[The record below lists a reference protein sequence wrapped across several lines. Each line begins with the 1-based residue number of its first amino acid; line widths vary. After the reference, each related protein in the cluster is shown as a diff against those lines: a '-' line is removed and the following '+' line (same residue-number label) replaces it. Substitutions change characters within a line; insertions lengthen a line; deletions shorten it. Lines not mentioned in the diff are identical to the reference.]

1 MFKNPFK
8 THSKKPQQPV
18 HNSANSIGSNES
30 LAGNSSSKARQ
41 IKVGQTKVRQTLVSL
56 VQYLLIFVVI
66 YLLMNWWRQPSM
78 PEGVNFQFTDYQ
90 NQPIALSDMS
100 QQSPVLVYFWGSWC
114 GACSVSSPKVNELAK
129 SGYPVVS
136 IAVKSGDN
144 QELASYL
151 LSKEYQF
158 TTIND
163 EDGSIFKNWQATV
176 TPSYVILDKGK
187 MVQGMT
193 GVQPVW
199 LLKLRLSI
207 SRYF

>member
-8 THSKKPQQPV
+8 THSKNHQQPV
-18 HNSANSIGSNES
+18 DNPANLNES
-30 LAGNSSSKARQ
+30 LATGSFSS
-41 IKVGQTKVRQTLVSL
+41 KVGQGKVRQSKLRQTLVSL
-56 VQYLLIFVVI
+56 VQYLLIFVAI
-66 YLLMNWWRQPSM
+66 YLIMNWWRQPSM
-78 PEGVNFQFTDYQ
+78 PEEVSFHFTDYQ
-90 NQPIALSDMS
+90 NQPVALSDMS

-114 GACSVSSPKVNELAK
+114 GACSVSSPKVNELAN

-144 QELASYL
+144 QELASYM
-151 LSKEYQF
+151 LSKDYQF

-176 TPSYVILDKGK
+176 TPSYVILNKGQ

-207 SRYF
+207 SRYFN